1 VLWPFHVRDE
11 TSIGFVG
18 TKRLGLGENGKVDSI
33 ASQAKKD
40 LLTRLADRGEHVVGR
55 ITDLPGA
62 KTIMDT
68 TTSLGKRLDEVQK
81 RLRSI
86 DPLEKR
92 VTALEK
98 RLDKVEGK
106 SSTKRAPAKRTTKAA
121 SRTTKK

>member
-1 VLWPFHVRDE
+1 M
-11 TSIGFVG
+11 
-18 TKRLGLGENGKVDSI
+18 

-40 LLTRLADRGEHVVGR
+40 TNKDILTRLADRGEQVVGR

-68 TTSLGKRLDEVQK
+68 TTSLGKRLDDVQK
-81 RLRSI
+81 HLRSI

-121 SRTTKK
+121 STTTKKSTTARKPAGSS

>member
-1 VLWPFHVRDE
+1 MSSE
-11 TSIGFVG
+11 A
-18 TKRLGLGENGKVDSI
+18 N
-33 ASQAKKD
+33 KD
-40 LLTRLADRGEHVVGR
+40 LLTRLADRGEQVVGR

-62 KTIMDT
+62 KTVMDT

-81 RLRSI
+81 HLRSI

-106 SSTKRAPAKRTTKAA
+106 SSTKRAPAKRTTKTA
-121 SRTTKK
+121 SKTTKKSTAAPKPPPASA